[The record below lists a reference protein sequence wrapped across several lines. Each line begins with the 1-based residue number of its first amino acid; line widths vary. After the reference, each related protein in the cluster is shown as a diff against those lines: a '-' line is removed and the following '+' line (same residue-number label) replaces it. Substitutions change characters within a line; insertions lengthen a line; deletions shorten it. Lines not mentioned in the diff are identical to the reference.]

1 MTGSN
6 TFSNSF
12 SLTDEIANI
21 IRERILKG
29 EYRIGEKI
37 KETQIATELQV
48 SRTPIREAFK
58 LLETEGLIDYVPNR
72 GCFAKGFTKQDIEDI
87 YAVRKA
93 LEVLSVEWA
102 VNRITDEEVA
112 RLQEQS
118 DLMEFYTSRKESKK
132 VLEIN
137 SDFHGIIYNAA
148 GSRFM
153 AQVLRSYKEYIER
166 TRQVIHSEQR
176 EYLDEILTEHK
187 AILDAIK
194 DRDLE
199 RAKAAM
205 AAVSYTHLTTP
216 EKDISLFHSWQTMSL
231 LKQP

>member
-1 MTGSN
+1 MMDSN

-21 IRERILKG
+21 LRERILRG

-37 KETQIATELQV
+37 KETQIAEELQV

-58 LLETEGLIDYVPNR
+58 LLETEGLIDYIPNR

-93 LEVLSVEWA
+93 LEVLAVEWA

-112 RLQEQS
+112 KLQEQS
-118 DLMEFYTSRKESKK
+118 DLMEFYTERKESKK

-137 SDFHGIIYNAA
+137 SDFHAVIYNAA

-166 TRQVIHSEQR
+166 TRQVIHAEQK
-176 EYLDEILTEHK
+176 EYLQEILTEHK
-187 AILDAIK
+187 AILDAVK
-194 DRDLE
+194 DRDMA

-205 AAVSYTHLTTP
+205 ASHLDGSQRRAKFLYNIGET
-216 EKDISLFHSWQTMSL
+216 E
-231 LKQP
+231 